1 MAIMKNQSFV
11 NTTYIRYTKI
21 DYFDDSLWNLILRGG
36 NTMNTKQTIKP
47 RHVGNSTVLTVPTT
61 IKIDENVRYFVTK
74 GADGAIVFMP
84 QIANPFEEPELRQQI
99 TKQKSEFENVKPEGR
114 ENDE

>member
-11 NTTYIRYTKI
+11 NTTYIRYAKI
-21 DYFDDSLWNLILRGG
+21 DYFDDNLWNLILRGG
-36 NTMNTKQTIKP
+36 NTMNTNQTIKP

-84 QIANPFEEPELRQQI
+84 QITNPFEKPELRQ
-99 TKQKSEFENVKPEGR
+99 
-114 ENDE
+114 